1 MAQPQAQTQSS
12 RLPAPR
18 STLRRRKLASQFL
31 VHLLLL
37 GAVFVVAAPLLLA
50 FIFSTQTPAQIF
62 SYPPKFTI
70 GSALVEN
77 YKTAWYE
84 YNLGM
89 YMKNSFIIAVAV
101 TVGKTIVSFMA
112 ALALVYFRFPLK
124 GAIFTFILLTLMMP
138 TEIMI
143 VALFE
148 LVTKLGWS
156 NSYAALI
163 VPFLASATGTFLF
176 RQQFLQIP
184 TSLVDA
190 AKIDGAG
197 PLRFAWSILL
207 PMSFNVI
214 AAMAV
219 IQFVYMWNQYLWPLI
234 VIRENSRQVVQVGL
248 KGLTS
253 GQDATNWGIVM
264 AGTIIAL
271 LPAMIVFLLLQEQ
284 FSRGFAMSEEK

>member
-1 MAQPQAQTQSS
+1 MGNVAKKRQH
-12 RLPAPR
+12 
-18 STLRRRKLASQFL
+18 L
-31 VHLLLL
+31 VIHLLLIFSVL
-37 GAVFVVAAPLLLA
+37 VVAAPIVLA

-62 SYPPKFTI
+62 SYPPKFSI
-70 GSALVEN
+70 GSAMLDN
-77 YKTAWYE
+77 YRTAWYQ
-84 YNLGM
+84 YHLGV
-89 YMKNSFIIAVAV
+89 YMKNSFYIAIAV
-101 TVGKTIVSFMA
+101 TVGKTIISFMA

-124 GAIFTFILLTLMMP
+124 SWVFTFILLTLMMP

-143 VALFE
+143 VALFDM
-148 LVTKLGWS
+148 VTKIGWS

-197 PLRFAWSILL
+197 PLRFAWAILL
-207 PMSFNVI
+207 PMSLNVV

-271 LPAMIVFLLLQEQ
+271 LPALVVFLLLQEQ
-284 FSRGFAMSEEK
+284 FSRGFALSQEK

>member
-1 MAQPQAQTQSS
+1 MG
-12 RLPAPR
+12 
-18 STLRRRKLASQFL
+18 KLAKKRNNL
-31 VHLLLL
+31 IVHVLLIIS
-37 GAVFVVAAPLLLA
+37 VFIIAAPIILA

-70 GSALVEN
+70 GTAMLDN
-77 YKTAWYE
+77 YRTAWNQYH
-84 YNLGM
+84 LGV
-89 YMKNSFIIAVAV
+89 YMKNSFYIAVTV

-124 GAIFTFILLTLMMP
+124 NWVFTFILLTLMMP
-138 TEIMI
+138 TEIII

-148 LVTKLGWS
+148 MVTKLGWS

-207 PMSFNVI
+207 PMSLNVV

-248 KGLTS
+248 KSLTS

-271 LPAMIVFLLLQEQ
+271 LPALVVFLLLQEQ
-284 FSRGFAMSEEK
+284 FSRGFALSQEK

>member
-1 MAQPQAQTQSS
+1 MSNFIKKRQH
-12 RLPAPR
+12 
-18 STLRRRKLASQFL
+18 LAI
-31 VHLLLL
+31 HLLLIFSVL
-37 GAVFVVAAPLLLA
+37 VVAAPIILA

-62 SYPPKFTI
+62 SYPPKFSF
-70 GSALVEN
+70 GSAMIDN
-77 YKTAWYE
+77 YRTAWYQ
-84 YNLGM
+84 YHLGV
-89 YMKNSFIIAVAV
+89 YMKNSFYIATVV
-101 TVGKTIVSFMA
+101 TVGKTIISFMA

-124 GAIFTFILLTLMMP
+124 GWVFTFILLTLMMP
-138 TEIMI
+138 TEIII
-143 VALFE
+143 VALFDM
-148 LVTKLGWS
+148 VAKIGWS

-197 PLRFAWSILL
+197 PLRFAWAILL
-207 PMSFNVI
+207 PMSLNVV

-248 KGLTS
+248 KSLTS

-264 AGTIIAL
+264 AGAIIAL
-271 LPAMIVFLLLQEQ
+271 LPALVVFLLLQEQ
-284 FSRGFAMSEEK
+284 FSRGFALSQEK

>member
-1 MAQPQAQTQSS
+1 MGNVAKKRQH
-12 RLPAPR
+12 
-18 STLRRRKLASQFL
+18 L
-31 VHLLLL
+31 VIHLLLIFSVL
-37 GAVFVVAAPLLLA
+37 VVAAPIVLA

-62 SYPPKFTI
+62 SYPPKFSI
-70 GSALVEN
+70 GSAMLDN
-77 YKTAWYE
+77 YRTAWYQ
-84 YNLGM
+84 YHLGV
-89 YMKNSFIIAVAV
+89 YMKNSFYIAVAV
-101 TVGKTIVSFMA
+101 TVGKTIISFMA

-124 GAIFTFILLTLMMP
+124 NWVFTFILLTLMMP

-143 VALFE
+143 VALFDM
-148 LVTKLGWS
+148 VTKIGWS

-197 PLRFAWSILL
+197 PLRFAWAILL
-207 PMSFNVI
+207 PMSLNVV

-248 KGLTS
+248 KSLTG

-271 LPAMIVFLLLQEQ
+271 LPALVVFLLLQEQ
-284 FSRGFAMSEEK
+284 FSRGFALSQEK

>member
-1 MAQPQAQTQSS
+1 MGNVAKKRQH
-12 RLPAPR
+12 
-18 STLRRRKLASQFL
+18 L
-31 VHLLLL
+31 VIHLLLIFSVL
-37 GAVFVVAAPLLLA
+37 VVAAPIVLA

-62 SYPPKFTI
+62 SYPPKFSI
-70 GSALVEN
+70 GSAMLDN
-77 YKTAWYE
+77 YRTAWYQ
-84 YNLGM
+84 YHLGV
-89 YMKNSFIIAVAV
+89 YMKNSFYIAVAV
-101 TVGKTIVSFMA
+101 TIGKTIISFMA

-124 GAIFTFILLTLMMP
+124 SWVFTFILLTLMMP

-143 VALFE
+143 VALFDM
-148 LVTKLGWS
+148 VTKIGWS

-197 PLRFAWSILL
+197 PLRFAWAILL
-207 PMSFNVI
+207 PMSLNVV
-214 AAMAV
+214 AAMAL

-271 LPAMIVFLLLQEQ
+271 LPALVVFLLLQEQ
-284 FSRGFAMSEEK
+284 FSRGFALSQEK

>member
-1 MAQPQAQTQSS
+1 MSKK
-12 RLPAPR
+12 RN
-18 STLRRRKLASQFL
+18 TLL
-31 VHLLLL
+31 VHAMLIF
-37 GAVFVVAAPLLLA
+37 AVAVVAAPIILA

-70 GSALVEN
+70 GSAFLDN
-77 YKTAWYE
+77 YRTAWNQYH
-84 YNLGM
+84 LGI
-89 YMKNSFIIAVAV
+89 YMRNSLYIAVAV
-101 TVGKTIVSFMA
+101 TVGKTIISFMA

-124 GAIFTFILLTLMMP
+124 GAVFTFILLTLMMP

-148 LVTKLGWS
+148 LVTKIGWS

-207 PMSFNVI
+207 PMSLNVV

-234 VIRENSRQVVQVGL
+234 VIRENTRQVVQVGL

-264 AGTIIAL
+264 AGAIIAL
-271 LPAMIVFLLLQEQ
+271 LPALVVFLLLQEQ
-284 FSRGFAMSEEK
+284 FSRGFALSQEK

>member
-1 MAQPQAQTQSS
+1 MGNVAKKRQH
-12 RLPAPR
+12 
-18 STLRRRKLASQFL
+18 L
-31 VHLLLL
+31 VIHLLLIFSVL
-37 GAVFVVAAPLLLA
+37 VVAAPIVLA

-62 SYPPKFTI
+62 SYPPKFSI
-70 GSALVEN
+70 GSAMLDN
-77 YKTAWYE
+77 YRTAWYQ
-84 YNLGM
+84 YHLGV
-89 YMKNSFIIAVAV
+89 YMKNSFYIAVAV
-101 TVGKTIVSFMA
+101 TVGKTIISFMA

-124 GAIFTFILLTLMMP
+124 SWVFTFILLTLMMP

-143 VALFE
+143 VALFDM
-148 LVTKLGWS
+148 VTKIGWS

-197 PLRFAWSILL
+197 PLRFAWAILL
-207 PMSFNVI
+207 PMSLNVV

-248 KGLTS
+248 KSLTS

-271 LPAMIVFLLLQEQ
+271 LPALVVFLLLQEQ
-284 FSRGFAMSEEK
+284 FSRGFALSQEK

>member
-1 MAQPQAQTQSS
+1 VK
-12 RLPAPR
+12 
-18 STLRRRKLASQFL
+18 RKQLNNL
-31 VHLLLL
+31 VVHALLILSVL
-37 GAVFVVAAPLLLA
+37 VVAAPILLA

-62 SYPPKFTI
+62 SYPPRFSLGT
-70 GSALVEN
+70 AMLEN
-77 YKTAWYE
+77 YSIAW
-84 YNLGM
+84 NQFHLGV
-89 YMKNSFIIAVAV
+89 YMKNSFYIAIAV
-101 TVGKTIVSFMA
+101 TVGKTIISFMA

-124 GAIFTFILLTLMMP
+124 GAVFTFILLTLMMP

-197 PLRFAWSILL
+197 PLRFAWAILL
-207 PMSFNVI
+207 PMSLNVV

-234 VIRENSRQVVQVGL
+234 IIREGSRQVVQVGL
-248 KGLTS
+248 RMMTS

-264 AGTIIAL
+264 AGAIIAL
-271 LPAMIVFLLLQEQ
+271 LPALVVFMLLQEQ
-284 FSRGFAMSEEK
+284 FSRGFALSQEK

>member
-1 MAQPQAQTQSS
+1 MAQLSTPTKTPGP
-12 RLPAPR
+12 RPA
-18 STLRRRKLASQFL
+18 LRRKKASHLL
-31 VHLLLL
+31 VHLLLI
-37 GAVFVVAAPLLLA
+37 AAIFVVAAPLLIA
-50 FIFSTQTPAQIF
+50 FVFSTQTPAQIF

-89 YMKNSFIIAVAV
+89 YMKNSFIIALAV

-124 GAIFTFILLTLMMP
+124 GLIFIFILLTLMMP

-234 VIRENSRQVVQVGL
+234 VIRENTRQVVQVGL

-271 LPAMIVFLLLQEQ
+271 LPALIVFLLLQEQ

>member
-1 MAQPQAQTQSS
+1 VS
-12 RLPAPR
+12 RKRL
-18 STLRRRKLASQFL
+18 SNLI
-31 VHLLLL
+31 VHVLLIFSVL
-37 GAVFVVAAPLLLA
+37 VVAAPILLA

-62 SYPPKFTI
+62 SYPPRFTF
-70 GSALVEN
+70 GTAMLEN
-77 YKTAWYE
+77 YSIAW
-84 YNLGM
+84 NQFHLGV
-89 YMKNSFIIAVAV
+89 YMKNSFYIAIAV
-101 TVGKTIVSFMA
+101 TVGKTIISFMA

-124 GAIFTFILLTLMMP
+124 GAVFTFILLTLMMP

-143 VALFE
+143 VALFD

-197 PLRFAWSILL
+197 PLRFAWAILL
-207 PMSFNVI
+207 PMSLNVV

-234 VIRENSRQVVQVGL
+234 IIREGNRQVVQVGL
-248 KGLTS
+248 RMMTS

-264 AGTIIAL
+264 AGAIIAL
-271 LPAMIVFLLLQEQ
+271 LPALVVFLLLQEQ
-284 FSRGFAMSEEK
+284 FSRGFALSQEK

>member
-1 MAQPQAQTQSS
+1 MGNVAKKRQH
-12 RLPAPR
+12 
-18 STLRRRKLASQFL
+18 L
-31 VHLLLL
+31 VIHLLLIFSVL
-37 GAVFVVAAPLLLA
+37 VVAAPIVLA

-62 SYPPKFTI
+62 SYPPKFSI
-70 GSALVEN
+70 GSAMLDN
-77 YKTAWYE
+77 YRTAWYQ
-84 YNLGM
+84 YHLGV
-89 YMKNSFIIAVAV
+89 YMKNSFYIAVAV
-101 TVGKTIVSFMA
+101 TIGKTIISFMA

-124 GAIFTFILLTLMMP
+124 SWVFTFILLTLMMP

-143 VALFE
+143 VALFDM
-148 LVTKLGWS
+148 VTKIGWS

-197 PLRFAWSILL
+197 PLRFAWAILL
-207 PMSFNVI
+207 PMSLNVV

-248 KGLTS
+248 KSLTS

-271 LPAMIVFLLLQEQ
+271 LPALVVFLLLQEQ
-284 FSRGFAMSEEK
+284 FSRGFALSQEK

>member
-1 MAQPQAQTQSS
+1 MGNVAKKRQH
-12 RLPAPR
+12 
-18 STLRRRKLASQFL
+18 L
-31 VHLLLL
+31 VIHMLLIFSVL
-37 GAVFVVAAPLLLA
+37 VVAAPIVLA

-62 SYPPKFTI
+62 SYPPKFSI
-70 GSALVEN
+70 GSAMIDN
-77 YKTAWYE
+77 YRTAWYQ
-84 YNLGM
+84 YHLGV
-89 YMKNSFIIAVAV
+89 YMKNSFYIAIAV
-101 TVGKTIVSFMA
+101 TVGKTIISFMA

-124 GAIFTFILLTLMMP
+124 SWVFTFILLTLMMP

-143 VALFE
+143 VALFDM
-148 LVTKLGWS
+148 VTKIGWS

-197 PLRFAWSILL
+197 PLRFAWAILL
-207 PMSFNVI
+207 PMSLNVV

-271 LPAMIVFLLLQEQ
+271 LPALVVFLLLQEQ
-284 FSRGFAMSEEK
+284 FSRGFALSQEK

>member
-1 MAQPQAQTQSS
+1 MS
-12 RLPAPR
+12 RKRL
-18 STLRRRKLASQFL
+18 SNLI
-31 VHLLLL
+31 VHVLLIFSVL
-37 GAVFVVAAPLLLA
+37 VVAAPILLA

-62 SYPPKFTI
+62 SYPPRFTF
-70 GSALVEN
+70 GTAMLEN
-77 YKTAWYE
+77 YSIAW
-84 YNLGM
+84 NQFHLGV
-89 YMKNSFIIAVAV
+89 YMKNSFYIAIAV
-101 TVGKTIVSFMA
+101 TVGKTIISFMA

-124 GAIFTFILLTLMMP
+124 GAVFTFILLTLMMP

-143 VALFE
+143 VALFD

-197 PLRFAWSILL
+197 PLRFAWAILL
-207 PMSFNVI
+207 PMSLNVV

-234 VIRENSRQVVQVGL
+234 IIREGNRQVVQVGL
-248 KGLTS
+248 RMMTS

-264 AGTIIAL
+264 AGAIIAL
-271 LPAMIVFLLLQEQ
+271 LPALVVFLLLQEQ
-284 FSRGFAMSEEK
+284 FSRGFALSQEK